1 MKKNLLRAGIGLG
14 GVCVAVLLSQV
25 GQPAPPKLS
34 EFVPAGPVLYL
45 EAKDFASLLSNWR
58 ASQVR
63 EHWLSSADY
72 SAFSQSHLFM
82 RLDEVYKDYAGAAG
96 FAPDTSMLQSIAG
109 SESALALYDI
119 GKLEFLYMTRLP
131 SAKAVETV
139 LWRSRANF
147 TPRKA
152 GGVDFYVRT
161 DASGRVVAF
170 ASTDDVLLL
179 ATRED
184 LIAGAL
190 ELMAHGARNKMSDEG
205 WFARPSRAA
214 GGAGDLRLVMDF
226 AALGR
231 SPHFRSHWIQR
242 NVSLVRQYTSG
253 ISDLF
258 LSAGAIREERL
269 LFHAAAPSTESSAD
283 SQPLAEALRLV
294 PDDAG
299 FYRGWAGPEPGET
312 LALLTAKLLNPAVAR
327 AERSPDLAPSAPS
340 GATAAGSEADLDI
353 RIDEPEFP
361 DDSGQLLPE
370 ALQHL
375 LNADKLTAAVQV
387 EETRPAADAV
397 FIGTNRALVVVRQ
410 SAWDAAAVREAIVSA
425 IEGMLT
431 TTRHGAGWTEVNREG
446 LRYFLLD
453 GLVPLAV
460 AVEGNRLIV
469 ANSQPLIER
478 MLSRTNAPLPPNIGI
493 YAAGFRHDREGR
505 NFGVWMRQ
513 LDNVRAPVNP
523 SAAAPPQ
530 FLSQNLVSLSDTLS
544 QVRSATIV
552 AAEQGETMKQTVT
565 YELAR

>member
-14 GVCVAVLLSQV
+14 GVCVAVVLSQV
-25 GQPAPPKLS
+25 SQPAPPKLS

-45 EAKDFASLLSNWR
+45 EAKDFASLLSRWR
-58 ASQVR
+58 ESQVR
-63 EHWLSSADY
+63 ERWLASANY
-72 SAFSQSHLFM
+72 SAFAQSHLFM
-82 RLDEVYKDYAGAAG
+82 RLTEVYDNYAGAAG
-96 FAPDTSMLQSIAG
+96 FAPDTAMLQSIAG
-109 SESALALYDI
+109 SESSLALYDI

-139 LWRSRANF
+139 LWRSRANY

-170 ASTDDVLLL
+170 ASTNDVLLL
-179 ATRED
+179 STRED

-190 ELMAHGARNKMSDEG
+190 ELMAHGEGNKMIDEG
-205 WFARPSRAA
+205 WFARPCRAA
-214 GGAGDLRLVMDF
+214 GSAGDLRLVMDF
-226 AALGR
+226 TALGK

-242 NVSLVRQYTSG
+242 NVSMVRQYTSG
-253 ISDLF
+253 ISDLS
-258 LSAGAIREERL
+258 LGAGASREERL
-269 LFHAAAPSTESSAD
+269 LFRAAASSNESAD
-283 SQPLAEALRLV
+283 ARPLAEALQLV
-294 PDDAG
+294 PEDAG

-327 AERSPDLAPSAPS
+327 AGRSPDLAPSAPH
-340 GATAAGSEADLDI
+340 GASAAGSEADLDT

-361 DDSGQLLPE
+361 DSSGKLVPE

-375 LNADKLTAAVQV
+375 LGADKLTAVVQV

-410 SAWDAAAVREAIVSA
+410 SAWDAAAVREAIASA
-425 IEGMLT
+425 IEGMWT
-431 TTRHGAGWTEVNREG
+431 TTRLGAGWAEVNRG
-446 LRYFLLD
+446 SVRYSALD

-478 MLSRTNAPLPPNIGI
+478 MLSRTNPKFPPSMSRKWQIIREIG
-493 YAAGFRHDREGR
+493 
-505 NFGVWMRQ
+505 V
-513 LDNVRAPVNP
+513 
-523 SAAAPPQ
+523 
-530 FLSQNLVSLSDTLS
+530 
-544 QVRSATIV
+544 
-552 AAEQGETMKQTVT
+552 
-565 YELAR
+565 

>member
-14 GVCVAVLLSQV
+14 AVCVAVVLSQV
-25 GQPAPPKLS
+25 AQPAPPSLS
-34 EFVPAGPVLYL
+34 EFVPAGPLLYL
-45 EAKDFASLLSNWR
+45 EAKDFGSLLSRWR
-58 ASQVR
+58 ASA
-63 EHWLSSADY
+63 EHKRWLASANY
-72 SAFSQSHLFM
+72 SAFAQSHLFM
-82 RLDEVYKDYAGAAG
+82 RLNEVYDNYAGAAG
-96 FAPDTSMLQSIAG
+96 FAPDASMLESVAG

-139 LWRSRANF
+139 LWRSRANY

-170 ASTDDVLLL
+170 AATNDVLLL

-190 ELMAHGARNKMSDEG
+190 ELMAHAQRNKMIDEG
-205 WFARPSRAA
+205 WFARPNRAA

-242 NVSLVRQYTSG
+242 NVSLVLQYTSG

-258 LSAGAIREERL
+258 LGAGAIREERL
-269 LFHAAAPSTESSAD
+269 LFRAAPSSAEFSAD
-283 SQPLAEALRLV
+283 TQPLAEALRLV

-312 LALLTAKLLNPAVAR
+312 LALLTAKLLNPAVAS
-327 AERSPDLAPSAPS
+327 AQRSPDLAPSAPR
-340 GATAAGSEADLDI
+340 GATAAGSEADLDT

-375 LNADKLTAAVQV
+375 LSGDKLTAVVQV
-387 EETRPAADAV
+387 EETRAAADAV
-397 FIGTNRALVVVRQ
+397 FIGTNRALVIVRQ

-425 IEGMLT
+425 IEGMWT
-431 TTRHGAGWTEVNREG
+431 TTRLGAGWTEENRG
-446 LRYFLLD
+446 KVRYFALD

-460 AVEGNRLIV
+460 GVEGNRLIV

-505 NFGVWMRQ
+505 NFAVWMRQ
-513 LDNVRAPVNP
+513 LDSVRAPVNA

-544 QVRSATIV
+544 RVRSATIA
-552 AAEQGETMKQTVT
+552 AAEQGEAMKQTVT
-565 YELAR
+565 YELAP